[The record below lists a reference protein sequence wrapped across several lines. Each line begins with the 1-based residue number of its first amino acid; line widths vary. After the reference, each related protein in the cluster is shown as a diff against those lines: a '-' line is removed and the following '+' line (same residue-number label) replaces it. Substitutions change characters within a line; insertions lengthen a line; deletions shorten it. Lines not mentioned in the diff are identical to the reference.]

1 VSGRLVVVGTPIGN
15 LGDLSR
21 RAIDT
26 LAVADVVAC
35 EDTRVTRK
43 LLSHAGIAGKR
54 LIAVHEHN
62 EASMAG
68 RLVEMVQG
76 GSTVVLVSDAGLP
89 GISDPGE
96 RVVRAAAEA
105 GVSVE
110 VVPGPS
116 AALAALV
123 VSGLPADR
131 FCFEGFLP
139 RKGGERG
146 ARLASMAA
154 EARTMV
160 LFESPHRV
168 RATVADLA
176 STCGPDRPVAVARE
190 LTKLHEE
197 VWRGTL
203 GDAVAW
209 LHQNEPRGEY
219 VLVVGGKPAAGDG
232 ASATEAD
239 VEAALAERLA
249 AGEDRKSAV
258 AGVASTL
265 GVPKREVYDTAL
277 RLRDACRPGAGG
289 EYGGESRTAR

>member
-21 RAIDT
+21 RAIDA
-26 LAVADVVAC
+26 LAAADVIAC

-43 LLSHAGIAGKR
+43 LLSHAGIPAKR
-54 LIAVHEHN
+54 LVAVHEHN

-68 RLVEMVQG
+68 RLVQLVQEG
-76 GSTVVLVSDAGLP
+76 ATVALVSDAGLP

-96 RVVRAAAEA
+96 RVVRAAANA

-146 ARLASMAA
+146 TRLASIAA
-154 EARTMV
+154 ERRSVV

-168 RATVADLA
+168 RSTVAELA
-176 STCGPDRPVAVARE
+176 AVCGPDRPVAVARE

-203 GDAVAW
+203 GGAVAW
-209 LHQNEPRGEY
+209 LEQTEPRGEY
-219 VLVVGGKPAAGDG
+219 ALVVGGLPVGRRAARPA
-232 ASATEAD
+232 EAD

-249 AGEDRKSAV
+249 AGDDRRAAV
-258 AGVASTL
+258 AGVASSL
-265 GVPKREVYDTAL
+265 GVPKREVYDAAV
-277 RLRDACRPGAGG
+277 RLRAAITEGKGG
-289 EYGGESRTAR
+289 SRSVG